1 MRVADCDGKRV
12 RRIGAL
18 EVRRRQQD
26 ADHGLHL
33 RLLGVTASDDR
44 FLDEVGG
51 ILADRQPAPRRRH
64 QHNAARLAKLQSRA
78 RAGGNERLFDGSFI
92 GMELVKYALD
102 AAVQL
107 HQPFR
112 QAVIDSRLNGAGC
125 HIDETVT
132 DALDHAPAAAPQ
144 PGIDTDDS
152 HCFRHEPPLREG
164 WKPTKSEVNK
174 TKTSVDTYKLV
185 QFDSSFAATRN
196 RPASR
201 SGDIAAMSTQ
211 DSSGGVLD
219 FSPIGMGRV
228 YLWTVIGTLGC
239 AAVAL
244 GIDSFN
250 FHNLTQPQLLRAIA
264 MNTLLPL
271 GLAGPLLFF
280 LLGKMRELSLAQQ
293 HLAVLASTDSLT
305 GLLNRH
311 GFTVAVESAMRRD
324 AGEPLQRGALLIADA
339 DNFKH
344 INDRFGHVIGDSALQ
359 LLADTML
366 RILRPED
373 RLGRIGGEEFAIYL
387 PGLSWLAA
395 ETASAAPRSSI
406 PPALPNCAG
415 RPTRS
420 STAPRRKAET
430 ALPSPPSR
438 QDWGSRQRPR
448 RRAWPPLRR

>member
-1 MRVADCDGKRV
+1 
-12 RRIGAL
+12 
-18 EVRRRQQD
+18 
-26 ADHGLHL
+26 
-33 RLLGVTASDDR
+33 
-44 FLDEVGG
+44 
-51 ILADRQPAPRRRH
+51 
-64 QHNAARLAKLQSRA
+64 
-78 RAGGNERLFDGSFI
+78 
-92 GMELVKYALD
+92 
-102 AAVQL
+102 
-107 HQPFR
+107 
-112 QAVIDSRLNGAGC
+112 
-125 HIDETVT
+125 
-132 DALDHAPAAAPQ
+132 
-144 PGIDTDDS
+144 
-152 HCFRHEPPLREG
+152 
-164 WKPTKSEVNK
+164 
-174 TKTSVDTYKLV
+174 
-185 QFDSSFAATRN
+185 
-196 RPASR
+196 
-201 SGDIAAMSTQ
+201 MSTQ

-395 ETASAAPRSSI
+395 ETVAERIRHAVATAEFTPEGTRHTLSISIGGAAFEHPTSFAELCRQADTQLYRAKAEGRNRVAFTTVAPRLGL
-406 PPALPNCAG
+406 PAA
-415 RPTRS
+415 
-420 STAPRRKAET
+420 A
-430 ALPSPPSR
+430 
-438 QDWGSRQRPR
+438 
-448 RRAWPPLRR
+448 